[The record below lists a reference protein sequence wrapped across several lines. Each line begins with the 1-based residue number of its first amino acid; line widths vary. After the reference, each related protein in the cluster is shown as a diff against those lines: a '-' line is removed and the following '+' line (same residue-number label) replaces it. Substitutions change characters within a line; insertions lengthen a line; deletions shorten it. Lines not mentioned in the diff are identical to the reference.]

1 MRCAASRRKQLAAS
15 VIVDQHSASG
25 LEGRSHRLL
34 TDGGPLITKEQN
46 MSRYPAIVVASLFV
60 AMISAF
66 SQADA
71 APNTS
76 EIISAAIADPGRPA
90 ADRKQDA
97 NRKPLEVLEFAGVKP
112 GDRVADFIPGGGYVT
127 RLFSK
132 IVGKKGH
139 VYAVV
144 PEEFFSMRANA
155 DAAVKAIAAD
165 KEYANVTVLK
175 EPAERFSAPEKLDM
189 VWTSMNYHDLHDK
202 FLGPVDMAVLNKK
215 IFNTLKPGGI
225 YLVLDHAAAAGSG
238 LRDTETLHRIDPAAV
253 KKEVLAAGFVL
264 DAESDILHNPEDDHS
279 AKIFD
284 PAIRGRT
291 DKFIFRFRK
300 PN

>member
-1 MRCAASRRKQLAAS
+1 
-15 VIVDQHSASG
+15 
-25 LEGRSHRLL
+25 
-34 TDGGPLITKEQN
+34 
-46 MSRYPAIVVASLFV
+46 MSRYPALVVASLFV
-60 AMISAF
+60 AMISTF
-66 SQADA
+66 SQVNA
-71 APNTS
+71 APSVS

-97 NRKPLEVLEFAGVKP
+97 NRKPLQVLEFAGVKP

-132 IVGKKGH
+132 IVGKSGH

-144 PEEFFSMRANA
+144 PEEFFKMRANA

-165 KEYANVTVLK
+165 KEYSNVTVLK

-202 FLGPVDMAVLNKK
+202 FLGPVNLAVLNKR
-215 IFNTLKPGGI
+215 IFNALKPGGI

-238 LRDTETLHRIDPAAV
+238 LRDTNTLHRIDPAAV
-253 KKEVLAAGFVL
+253 KEEVLAAGFVL
-264 DAESDILHNPEDDHS
+264 DGESDVLHNPQDDHT
-279 AKIFD
+279 AKVFD
-284 PAIRGRT
+284 PAIRGKT

-300 PN
+300 PK

>member
-1 MRCAASRRKQLAAS
+1 MF
-15 VIVDQHSASG
+15 
-25 LEGRSHRLL
+25 
-34 TDGGPLITKEQN
+34 
-46 MSRYPAIVVASLFV
+46 RYPAVIAVSLFLV
-60 AMISAF
+60 VLSTFNQAGAAQSLSA
-66 SQADA
+66 
-71 APNTS
+71 
-76 EIISAAIADPGRPA
+76 IIAAAIADPGRPA
-90 ADRKQDA
+90 ADREQDV

-132 IVGKKGH
+132 IVGNNGH
-139 VYAVV
+139 VYAIV
-144 PEEFFSMRANA
+144 PEELVAMRANA

-165 KEYANVTVLK
+165 KEYGNVTVLK
-175 EPAERFSAPEKLDM
+175 EPAQRFSAPEKLDM

-215 IFNTLKPGGI
+215 IFNALKPGGI

-264 DAESDILHNPEDDHS
+264 EAESDVLRNPQDDHT
-279 AKIFD
+279 AKVFD
-284 PAIRGRT
+284 PSVRGKT
-291 DKFIFRFRK
+291 DKFIFKFQK
-300 PN
+300 PE

>member
-1 MRCAASRRKQLAAS
+1 
-15 VIVDQHSASG
+15 
-25 LEGRSHRLL
+25 
-34 TDGGPLITKEQN
+34 
-46 MSRYPAIVVASLFV
+46 MSRHPVIVVASLFV

-66 SQADA
+66 NQVNA
-71 APNTS
+71 APSVS

-97 NRKPLEVLEFAGVKP
+97 NRKPLQVLEFAGVKP
-112 GDRVADFIPGGGYVT
+112 GDRVADYIPGGGYVT

-132 IVGKKGH
+132 IVGKSGH

-155 DAAVKAIAAD
+155 DAAVRAIAAD
-165 KEYANVTVLK
+165 KEYSNVTVLK

-189 VWTSMNYHDLHDK
+189 VWTSMNYHDLHDA
-202 FLGPVDMAVLNKK
+202 FLGPVNLAVLNKR
-215 IFNTLKPGGI
+215 IFNALKPGGI

-238 LRDTETLHRIDPAAV
+238 LRDTNTLHRIDPAAV

-264 DAESDILHNPEDDHS
+264 DGESDVLHNPQDDHT
-279 AKIFD
+279 AKVFD

-300 PN
+300 PK

>member
-1 MRCAASRRKQLAAS
+1 
-15 VIVDQHSASG
+15 
-25 LEGRSHRLL
+25 
-34 TDGGPLITKEQN
+34 
-46 MSRYPAIVVASLFV
+46 MSRYPAIVIAGLFMAV
-60 AMISAF
+60 IGAF
-66 SQADA
+66 SQASA
-71 APNTS
+71 APNVS
-76 EIISAAIADPGRPA
+76 AVISSAIADPARPA
-90 ADRKQDA
+90 ADREQDA

-132 IVGKKGH
+132 IVGKTGH

-144 PEEFFSMRANA
+144 PEEFFAMRADA

-165 KEYANVTVLK
+165 REYSNVTALR

-215 IFNTLKPGGI
+215 IFNALKPGGI

-264 DAESDILHNPEDDHS
+264 DAESDVLRNPKDDHT

-284 PAIRGRT
+284 PAIRGKT
-291 DKFIFRFRK
+291 DKFIFKFRK
-300 PN
+300 PK